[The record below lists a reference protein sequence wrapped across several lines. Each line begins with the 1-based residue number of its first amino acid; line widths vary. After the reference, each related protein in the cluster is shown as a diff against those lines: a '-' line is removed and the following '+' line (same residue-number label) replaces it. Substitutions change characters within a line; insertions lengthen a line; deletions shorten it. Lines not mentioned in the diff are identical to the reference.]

1 MRKFLLA
8 LVILACAAW
17 AANLKLY
24 MKDGSYHIVR
34 EYQVLPDRVHFYS
47 IERSDWEDVPLEL
60 VDVKRT
66 QSETAERQSKLDEDA
81 KSVAAEGQAE
91 RKLEKE
97 KMRIPQ
103 DPGAYGLLG
112 QGVTGSK
119 LARGTG
125 HEE

>member
-1 MRKFLLA
+1 MRKFLPA

-34 EYQVLPDRVHFYS
+34 EYQVLSDRVHFYS
-47 IERSDWEDVPLEL
+47 IERSDWEDVPREL

-66 QSETAERQSKLDEDA
+66 QSEAAERQSKLDEDA
-81 KSVAAEGQAE
+81 KSVAAEEKAE
-91 RKLEKE
+91 RELEKE

-103 DPGAYGLLG
+103 DPGAYWLLG
-112 QGVTGSK
+112 QEVQVMQ
-119 LARGTG
+119 L
-125 HEE
+125 